1 MHLVLEAVGMVLVV
15 VGVVAAQVT
24 NLLLHT
30 VTARFM
36 VLVEAAV
43 VLVDTR
49 ATEALE
55 VTRARFM
62 VLVPQVVVV
71 LVVVDLV
78 ELHTMEQ
85 GVGVEVESAY

>member
-1 MHLVLEAVGMVLVV
+1 MVLVV

-24 NLLLHT
+24 DLLLDT
-30 VTARFM
+30 IVTARFM

-55 VTRARFM
+55 VTRATEGTQ
-62 VLVPQVVVV
+62 VPQVVVV
-71 LVVVDLV
+71 LVEVVLV
-78 ELHTMEQ
+78 EIHTMEE